1 MRRLILSNTPTQLV
15 ARLINY
21 IRQRRQL
28 LHEREAALDQ
38 AANPLDLQTDISDTD
53 ALRILLRATSYV
65 RYYIGRFTVRFIMN
79 GVSLAIPIVLL
90 PWSFKI
96 VIDHVVL
103 KRPIDEAEGFPGYF
117 DWLISALQGKDPL
130 EIMIFLVVFFA
141 VAVLLVGAYAP
152 GGATRDT
159 VDANMVSGHDT
170 ATQTENAVHGG
181 ISLASG
187 IWGYVEYRMNSRLTQ
202 AINHHVRSKLFRH
215 IKAMPITTL
224 EDQRIGDAVYRVMY
238 DTPSITMCFYEVI
251 MSPVLT
257 LWMFLLAMWIFIGV
271 YIDDAPEVVWLAAS
285 FLPLQFLISL
295 FFTRM
300 ARRRN
305 QASRAAGT
313 ITTSTIEEGM
323 DNILAVQSLGGNE
336 KERERFGTDSMQSF
350 RRYRNTVWVNIVF
363 DNLAGFFGRF
373 LFFAMFF
380 FACIQVIHDR
390 LSPGDYGVLWFYF
403 YWMRGPVV
411 AFSTLWLRFQASLV
425 GMRRVFRTLDMPI
438 EEDEGTQPLTTIN
451 DGVKISN
458 AGLVYPDGRRA
469 LQEVSVEGKIGEIL
483 AFVGPTGSGKTSLA
497 YLIPRFHKTTEGHV
511 EIDGVN
517 VNDINLDD
525 LRSQVTYVF
534 QETQLFSRSIFE
546 NIIYAKP
553 DATLDEVMH
562 VSIIAGAD
570 EFIAKLPEGY
580 ETILGTT
587 NAKLS
592 VGQKQRIAIARG
604 LIRDSKILILDE
616 PTSALDPETE
626 EYLVRSLEEA
636 AKDRLVIIIA
646 HRLSTIAKA
655 DKIVFLDQGRVLE
668 QGSHAELLRNPDGHY
683 RRYVDLQTTA

>member
-1 MRRLILSNTPTQLV
+1 MTNYLKRLV
-15 ARLINY
+15 ARVIYYINH
-21 IRQRRQL
+21 RRQL
-28 LHEREAALDQ
+28 LHEREAALDR
-38 AANPLDLQTDISDTD
+38 AANPLDVKTDISDAD
-53 ALRILLRATSYV
+53 ALRILLRATAYA
-65 RYYIGRFTVRFIMN
+65 RYYIARFSVRFFMN
-79 GVSLAIPIVLL
+79 AVSLAIPIVFL

-103 KRPIDEAEGFPGYF
+103 KQPIDEASGYPGYF

-130 EIMIFLVVFFA
+130 EIMTFLVIFFA
-141 VAVLLVGAYAP
+141 IAVLLVGAYAP

-159 VDANMVSGHDT
+159 VEANMQAGHDT

-187 IWGYVEYRMNSRLTQ
+187 IWGYIEYRMNSRLTQ
-202 AINHHVRSKLFRH
+202 AINHHLRSKLFRH

-238 DTPSITMCFYEVI
+238 DTPAITMCFYEVI
-251 MSPVLT
+251 MSPILT
-257 LWMFLLAMWIFIGV
+257 LWMFLLAMWIFTGV
-271 YIDDAPEVVWLAAS
+271 YIDNAPEVVWLAGS

-380 FACIQVIHDR
+380 FACVQVIHDR

-403 YWMRGPVV
+403 YWMRGPAV

-438 EEDEGTQPLTTIN
+438 EENEGKEPLATVH
-451 DGVKISN
+451 DGIRISG

-469 LQEVSVEGKIGEIL
+469 LQDISLTAQIGEIV
-483 AFVGPTGSGKTSLA
+483 AVVGPTGSGKTSLA
-497 YLIPRFHKTTEGHV
+497 YLIPRFHKTTEGCV

-525 LRSQVTYVF
+525 LRTQVTYVF
-534 QETQLFSRSIFE
+534 QETQLFSRTIFE
-546 NIIYAKP
+546 NIVYGKP
-553 DATLDEVMH
+553 DATLDEVRH
-562 VSIIAGAD
+562 VARIAGAD
-570 EFIAKLPEGY
+570 EFISKLPEGY
-580 ETILGTT
+580 DTVLGTT

-604 LIRDSKILILDE
+604 LIRQSKILILDE

-655 DKIVFLDQGRVLE
+655 DKIAFLGQGQVLE
-668 QGSHAELLRNPDGHY
+668 QGAHEELLRIPDGHY
-683 RRYVDLQTTA
+683 RRYVELQTTA